1 MLPLDL
7 SFILLK
13 VLQMNLH
20 NTNSTSP
27 ILNKFES
34 TTIHMP
40 KPKGITV
47 YIETHGCKLNQ
58 ADSQK
63 LAQSFNNEG
72 VTVVDNVEEA
82 DVHVLNTC
90 TVTHVA
96 DQKARSA
103 LRKGQRKNPQV
114 LTIATGCYAERTP
127 EALSSMDE
135 VDLIFGNKEKENL
148 VTQVLNHLTPL
159 RHIQSRK
166 PSDLIGYGSVKR
178 TRASLKIQE
187 GCNQICA
194 YCIVPKVRGRE
205 KSVSEEELVAQV
217 QSFSE
222 QGYQE
227 VILTGT
233 QLGSYGFETPNV
245 NLITMLNRILQE
257 TDIPRIRVSSL
268 QPQEISGNLLSL
280 WENPRLCPHFH
291 VPLQSGANTIL
302 QYMRRRY
309 TTNDYAGAIKR
320 IRSHVPGVALTTD
333 LIIGFPGE
341 TDALFEESYSFCKKI
356 GFSSIHVFPY
366 SERPGT
372 SASYFIDKVRKDEK
386 RSRIQSVI
394 SLGKEQGTTF
404 RRGLIGTTRPILWE
418 QCVNKGDHYISS
430 GLSDNYV
437 RVSMRSTVPPES
449 QITKV
454 KLLHLNEGVL
464 WGT

>member
-1 MLPLDL
+1 
-7 SFILLK
+7 
-13 VLQMNLH
+13 
-20 NTNSTSP
+20 
-27 ILNKFES
+27 
-34 TTIHMP
+34 MP
-40 KPKGITV
+40 KPKELAV

-63 LAQSFNNEG
+63 LAHSFNNEG
-72 VTVVDNVEEA
+72 FKIVDNVEKA

-96 DQKARSA
+96 DRKARNA
-103 LRKGQRKNPQV
+103 LRKGHRKNPQV
-114 LTIATGCYAERTP
+114 LTVATGCYAERTP
-127 EALSSMDE
+127 EALSA
-135 VDLIFGNKEKENL
+135 VNGVNLIVGNKEKANL
-148 VTQVLNHLTPL
+148 VTQVLNYLTPL
-159 RHIQSRK
+159 KQTRSRK
-166 PSDLIGYGSVKR
+166 PSNLIDCDPVRR

-205 KSVSEEELVAQV
+205 KSVSQKELVTQV

-233 QLGSYGFETPNV
+233 QLGSYGFETPNE
-245 NLITMLNRILQE
+245 NLITMLSRILQE
-257 TDIPRIRVSSL
+257 TDIPRIRISSL
-268 QPQEISGNLLSL
+268 QPQEISENLLSL

-291 VPLQSGANTIL
+291 VPLQSGTNTIL
-302 QYMRRRY
+302 HYMRRRY
-309 TTNDYAGAIKR
+309 TTDEYAGAIKR
-320 IRSHVPGVALTTD
+320 IRSRIPGVALTTD
-333 LIIGFPGE
+333 LIVGFPRE

-372 SASYFIDKVRKDEK
+372 SASYFIDKVGEDEK
-386 RSRIQSVI
+386 RLRIQSII
-394 SLGKEQGTTF
+394 SLGKEQSDTF
-404 RRGLIGTTRPILWE
+404 RRGLIGSTRPILWE
-418 QCVNKGDHYISS
+418 QCINKGNHYVSS

-449 QITKV
+449 QITRV